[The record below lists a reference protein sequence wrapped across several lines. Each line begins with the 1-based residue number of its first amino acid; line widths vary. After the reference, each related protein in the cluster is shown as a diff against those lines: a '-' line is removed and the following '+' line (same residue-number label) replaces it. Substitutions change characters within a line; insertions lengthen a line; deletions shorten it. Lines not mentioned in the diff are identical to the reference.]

1 MTLGPVIKRLRAAG
15 GRSQKDFAEQLEISP
30 SYLSLIETDQ
40 REATIPLLRRMA
52 SELGIPAVVFF
63 ASALGSAAT
72 EQGEEALLLKGVI
85 DKMVDVVSLSVTQMS
100 LGLGDKAE

>member
-1 MTLGPVIKRLRAAG
+1 M
-15 GRSQKDFAEQLEISP
+15 
-30 SYLSLIETDQ
+30 IETDQ

-63 ASALGSAAT
+63 ASALESDDI
-72 EQGEEALLLKGVI
+72 EKGEEALLLKGVI

-100 LGLGDKAE
+100 LGLGGKAE